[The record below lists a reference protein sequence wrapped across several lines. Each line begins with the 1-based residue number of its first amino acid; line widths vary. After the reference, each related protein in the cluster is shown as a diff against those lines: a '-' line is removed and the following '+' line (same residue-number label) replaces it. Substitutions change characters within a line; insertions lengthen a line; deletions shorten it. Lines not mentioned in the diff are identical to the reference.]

1 MGFSADNVRGLV
13 LALSSSA
20 FIGTSFIIKKKG
32 LMRAGASGVGAGSIS
47 LSLYHIYTCHAQWIQ
62 NTHAL
67 IRLYVVAM
75 QLNTAGY

>member
-47 LSLYHIYTCHAQWIQ
+47 LSVYHIYTCLDTFLCRCNAIERS
-62 NTHAL
+62 
-67 IRLYVVAM
+67 RL
-75 QLNTAGY
+75 LN